1 MANHI
6 TVKNAFNVGSSRN
19 KRGWGTVYPFYFTT
33 TTLQPQS
40 QTKAYV
46 IRAAQVTSSVLKRDG
61 TPTTSTYLTTTT
73 VGVFDDGTSE
83 LRRRDYEADI
93 SSQYDNGE
101 EMIGSAVPRFGV
113 RQALEPAETSASS
126 PSPTVGS
133 NQTSSM
139 TTAPG
144 LSSSSAVFSFT
155 NTSISMS
162 LSISTASSVTQSTLQ
177 TIQVSSSSG
186 RNSITN
192 IGSSSLSMVPPSTT
206 PSSTRASGSSLTETL
221 LSATTLATQGSST
234 SNIQS
239 SGVIVAGS
247 PAATSSAS
255 AVSSNVASA
264 SSAAAALAADPSN
277 KQKAQTAQKQTHD
290 AENGKSKNENV
301 VIIELG
307 S

>member
-6 TVKNAFNVGSSRN
+6 TVKNALNIGSSRN
-19 KRGWGTVYPFYFTT
+19 QRGWGTVYPFYFTT
-33 TTLQPQS
+33 ITLQPQA

-83 LRRRDYEADI
+83 LRRRDYEADK

-113 RQALEPAETSASS
+113 RQALEPAETSS
-126 PSPTVGS
+126 PSLTIGS

-144 LSSSSAVFSFT
+144 LSSSFAVFPFT

-162 LSISTASSVTQSTLQ
+162 LSISTASSVTHSTLQ

-186 RNSITN
+186 NNSITN
-192 IGSSSLSMVPPSTT
+192 IGSSSLSMVPPSAT
-206 PSSTRASGSSLTETL
+206 PSSTRASSSSLTETL
-221 LSATTLATQGSST
+221 LSSTTLATQGST
-234 SNIQS
+234 ASNIQS

-290 AENGKSKNENV
+290 AENGKSKNGNV